1 LGFDSLKNVLPRD
14 VVALARRAKKKFKKA
29 RVAARPALSE
39 EDFREILAGR
49 LGLAEGD
56 TVFVHSSLDELHL
69 AFPFGRILPLLRS
82 VVGHRGTVLF
92 PTYPGLPSYEFLARG
107 HVFDVRRTPSF
118 MGLLTEYARRQRD
131 AVRSL
136 HPTKSVCALGRLA
149 RDLTAEHHLSP
160 YPYDRPSP
168 YYKLLEAGGKVVGL
182 GVSTR
187 ALSFVHCVDD
197 ALKEEFPV
205 RPYHPEL
212 FAARC
217 LDYDGREVTVNT
229 YAHDLAR
236 MNHDIPR
243 FMRARVSG
251 AACRDMKIK
260 GAPFYRADAARLFDE
275 LARLARDGVT
285 IYPREAY
292 K

>member
-1 LGFDSLKNVLPRD
+1 MEVLKKLLPRD
-14 VVALARRAKKKFKKA
+14 ALAAARRAKKKFKKA

-39 EDFREILAGR
+39 EDFTEILAAR

-56 TVFVHSSLDELHL
+56 TVFAHSSLDELHL

-82 VVGHRGTVLF
+82 VVGTRGTVLF
-92 PTYPGLPSYEFLARG
+92 PTDPSLPSYEFLAQG

-149 RDLTAEHHLSP
+149 RELTAEHHLSP

-168 YYKLLEAGGKVVGL
+168 YFKLMECGGKVVGL

-187 ALSFVHCVDD
+187 ALSFVHTVDD
-197 ALKEEFPV
+197 ALKDDFPV
-205 RPYHPEL
+205 KPYHPRL

-217 LDYDGREVTVNT
+217 IDADGRERVVET
-229 YAHDLAR
+229 YAHDLSK

-243 FMRARVSG
+243 FMRSHVSHD
-251 AACRDMKIK
+251 ACRDLKIK
-260 GAPFYRADAARLFDE
+260 GAPFYRADATKLFE
-275 LARLARDGVT
+275 EMTRLARRGVT
-285 IYPREAY
+285 IYPEN
-292 K
+292 

>member
-1 LGFDSLKNVLPRD
+1 MGLDALRKVLPRGA
-14 VVALARRAKKKFKKA
+14 VAAARRARKRFKKA

-39 EDFREILAGR
+39 EDFIEILAGR

-69 AFPFGRILPLLRS
+69 AFPFGRILPLLKA
-82 VVGHRGTVLF
+82 VVGARGTVLF

-149 RDLTAEHHLSP
+149 RELTAEHHLSP
-160 YPYDRPSP
+160 YPFDRPSP
-168 YYKLLEAGGKVVGL
+168 YYKLMECGGKVVGL

-187 ALSFVHCVDD
+187 ALSFVHCADD
-197 ALKEEFPV
+197 ALRGEFPV
-205 RPYHPEL
+205 RVYHPRL

-217 LDYDGREVTVNT
+217 VDYEGREVTVET
-229 YAHDLAR
+229 YAHDLSR
-236 MNHDIPR
+236 MSHDIPR
-243 FMRARVSG
+243 FMRAHVPA
-251 AACRDMKIK
+251 AACRDLKIK
-260 GAPFYRADAARLFDE
+260 GAPFYRADAARLFGE
-275 LARLARDGVT
+275 MTGLARRGVT
-285 IYPREAY
+285 IYPESR
-292 K
+292 